1 MMYEKEESLSM
12 EVEAVVVEVD
22 RQKWPLEVISK
33 TMKCRK

>member
-12 EVEAVVVEVD
+12 EVEAVVGEVD
-22 RQKWPLEVISK
+22 RRRWPLGTISK